1 MGATKQPSEKAVAHV
16 LRAFEATRGSW
27 KWSEV
32 KGMALAFDAFA
43 AEAVKAEREACIE
56 VCAVIADNV
65 DNDVRAPHM
74 AEQGYRP
81 LGIGREIRKHAA
93 AIRARGKE

>member
-1 MGATKQPSEKAVAHV
+1 MTTAKQPSEKAMEFAMK
-16 LRAFEATRGSW
+16 ATRNETSALTAHGI
-27 KWSEV
+27 
-32 KGMALAFDAFA
+32 ALALDAFA

-74 AEQGYRP
+74 VEQGYRP

-93 AIRARGKE
+93 VIRARGKE

>member
-1 MGATKQPSEKAVAHV
+1 MAKQPSEKAVAHV

-43 AEAVKAEREACIE
+43 AEAVKAEREACELACIKDVPRAHTYASE
-56 VCAVIADNV
+56 NADYY
-65 DNDVRAPHM
+65 RAGD
-74 AEQGYRP
+74 AAR
-81 LGIGREIRKHAA
+81 HACIA